1 MAAPFLGRGGE
12 FPCRIDPPC
21 IESVVPSDAVDASAD
36 EEQRDGEQRQNREDE
51 RQPRALRQ
59 RVEVK
64 VEMLALTTGPCA
76 DAAEVFFHA
85 FGFFRVACVRDILPP
100 SAPIR
105 LQKKAIRII
114 YDTSKGV
121 RTVPAGAFGVPFG
134 RAEAIPAGSR
144 RNARMKRLRPC
155 RYGREATGTAE
166 RNCDSVEK

>member
-12 FPCRIDPPC
+12 FPCRIDPPG

-76 DAAEVFFHA
+76 DAVEVFFHA
-85 FGFFRVACVRDILPP
+85 FGFFRVACVRGILPP

-105 LQKKAIRII
+105 LQK
-114 YDTSKGV
+114 
-121 RTVPAGAFGVPFG
+121 
-134 RAEAIPAGSR
+134 
-144 RNARMKRLRPC
+144 
-155 RYGREATGTAE
+155 
-166 RNCDSVEK
+166 

>member
-36 EEQRDGEQRQNREDE
+36 EEQRDGEQRQNREDK

-76 DAAEVFFHA
+76 DA
-85 FGFFRVACVRDILPP
+85 
-100 SAPIR
+100 
-105 LQKKAIRII
+105 
-114 YDTSKGV
+114 
-121 RTVPAGAFGVPFG
+121 GAKRRGL
-134 RAEAIPAGSR
+134 RKEIAIPSK
-144 RNARMKRLRPC
+144 NDYIC
-155 RYGREATGTAE
+155 R
-166 RNCDSVEK
+166 

>member
-76 DAAEVFFHA
+76 DAA
-85 FGFFRVACVRDILPP
+85 FGTYCRRALRYACKSRQYGLYM
-100 SAPIR
+100 IR
-105 LQKKAIRII
+105 AKA
-114 YDTSKGV
+114 
-121 RTVPAGAFGVPFG
+121 
-134 RAEAIPAGSR
+134 
-144 RNARMKRLRPC
+144 
-155 RYGREATGTAE
+155 
-166 RNCDSVEK
+166 

>member
-36 EEQRDGEQRQNREDE
+36 EEQR
-51 RQPRALRQ
+51 QPRALRQ

-76 DAAEVFFHA
+76 DAVEVFFHA
-85 FGFFRVACVRDILPP
+85 FGFFRVACVRGILPP

-105 LQKKAIRII
+105 LQK
-114 YDTSKGV
+114 
-121 RTVPAGAFGVPFG
+121 
-134 RAEAIPAGSR
+134 
-144 RNARMKRLRPC
+144 
-155 RYGREATGTAE
+155 
-166 RNCDSVEK
+166 

>member
-12 FPCRIDPPC
+12 FPCRIDPRC
-21 IESVVPSDAVDASAD
+21 MESVVRSDAVDASAD

-105 LQKKAIRII
+105 LQK
-114 YDTSKGV
+114 
-121 RTVPAGAFGVPFG
+121 
-134 RAEAIPAGSR
+134 
-144 RNARMKRLRPC
+144 
-155 RYGREATGTAE
+155 
-166 RNCDSVEK
+166 

>member
-12 FPCRIDPPC
+12 FPCRI
-21 IESVVPSDAVDASAD
+21 VPSDAVDASAD

-76 DAAEVFFHA
+76 DAVEVFFHA
-85 FGFFRVACVRDILPP
+85 FGFFRVACVRGILPP

-105 LQKKAIRII
+105 LQK
-114 YDTSKGV
+114 
-121 RTVPAGAFGVPFG
+121 
-134 RAEAIPAGSR
+134 
-144 RNARMKRLRPC
+144 
-155 RYGREATGTAE
+155 
-166 RNCDSVEK
+166 

>member
-76 DAAEVFFHA
+76 DAAE
-85 FGFFRVACVRDILPP
+85 GFLSCVRIFQ
-100 SAPIR
+100 S
-105 LQKKAIRII
+105 
-114 YDTSKGV
+114 
-121 RTVPAGAFGVPFG
+121 
-134 RAEAIPAGSR
+134 
-144 RNARMKRLRPC
+144 RLRS
-155 RYGREATGTAE
+155 GHIAAE
-166 RNCDSVEK
+166 RSDTLAKVGNTDYI

>member
-64 VEMLALTTGPCA
+64 VEMLALTMRWRFSFMRSDFSESP
-76 DAAEVFFHA
+76 
-85 FGFFRVACVRDILPP
+85 
-100 SAPIR
+100 
-105 LQKKAIRII
+105 
-114 YDTSKGV
+114 
-121 RTVPAGAFGVPFG
+121 AFGVYCR
-134 RAEAIPAGSR
+134 RALRYACKSR
-144 RNARMKRLRPC
+144 Q
-155 RYGREATGTAE
+155 YGLYMIQAKA
-166 RNCDSVEK
+166 